1 MFKQAEGR
9 VAFDAVMAV
18 EGSFR
23 FHPAIDK
30 EPTIDLLMV
39 NVNSETGVTYGSS
52 PARANVF
59 SPKTLEAFRAFLESA
74 EEDWGQVLFGSGA
87 IAPFGQV
94 QSPRNAAE
102 STEGLSAGL
111 PKGLGQGE

>member
-1 MFKQAEGR
+1 MFKSPDR
-9 VAFDAVMAV
+9 VVAYDAVMAA

-23 FHPAIDK
+23 FNPMLHK
-30 EPTIDLLMV
+30 EPEIDILMV

-52 PARANVF
+52 PARANVY

-74 EEDWGQVLFGSGA
+74 EEDWGQVLFGRGEIS
-87 IAPFGQV
+87 PFGQT
-94 QSPRNAAE
+94 QSPKNVAE